1 MHDVLKKM
9 LSDENLGGIITIS
22 GKKLWES
29 MQFSILTRK
38 MTGNGMKQNPVNLQ
52 CKF

>member
-22 GKKLWES
+22 GKKIVREYAIQHFDKKNDRKRNETKS
-29 MQFSILTRK
+29 CKLT
-38 MTGNGMKQNPVNLQ
+38 V
-52 CKF
+52 